1 MTSLQ
6 AAAAPTA
13 RTDRPSSW
21 VLPPL
26 VAGAVGVGAWALW
39 AVANPALP
47 GPLTTAETTWQLLSS
62 GGLVPVVARTVGLLL
77 LGFVGSL
84 ALGVFTG
91 LALGAWP
98 LLDRALS
105 PYLIGLQSLP
115 NAVLVPLGLL
125 LAGPSITTV
134 VALTIVGATPSIAM
148 GTRDS
153 VKTIPPLLIRAGR
166 TMGARG
172 TTLVRTVIL
181 PAAMPGVVDSL
192 QYGWAFAFRAVVAA
206 EIIIGTGL
214 GAFLR
219 DATSAQRSDEVLA
232 VILVVLVLGILVD
245 RLGFAQIR
253 ARLRADRGL
262 TGSA

>member
-1 MTSLQ
+1 MFSRREV
-6 AAAAPTA
+6 P
-13 RTDRPSSW
+13 
-21 VLPPL
+21 
-26 VAGAVGVGAWALW
+26 
-39 AVANPALP
+39 
-47 GPLTTAETTWQLLSS
+47 ET
-62 GGLVPVVARTVGLLL
+62 VVARTVGLLI

-84 ALGVFTG
+84 ALGVATG

-125 LAGPSITTV
+125 LAGPSVTTV
-134 VALTIVGATPSIAM
+134 VALTVVGATPAIAI
-148 GTRDS
+148 GTRDA
-153 VKTIPPLLIRAGR
+153 VQTIPPLLIRAGR

-172 TTLVRTVIL
+172 LTLLRTVIL
-181 PAAMPGVVDSL
+181 PAAMPGVIDSL
-192 QYGWAFAFRAVVAA
+192 QFGWAFAFRAVVAA

-219 DATSAQRSDEVLA
+219 EATTEQRSDEVLA
-232 VILVVLVLGILVD
+232 VVLVILVLGILVD

-253 ARLRADRGL
+253 TRLRADRGL
-262 TGSA
+262 GGPA